1 MTQPRNTIRTFALI
15 CVAVALVFIMAM
27 SYWLTTI
34 LAAPEWCGR
43 AINAEKLAAGRATSA
58 VELCKDLLLEQVSAI
73 ATNSHIYAGSIGIV
87 LIALMLIV
95 VAGGRLSFSASK
107 TGIAGNLSR
116 DDPGDPEAIPVQV
129 VNEPSAPVPT
139 TEAKPKPVEISP
151 KPVE

>member
-1 MTQPRNTIRTFALI
+1 MSQPKNTIRTFALI
-15 CVAVALVFIMAM
+15 CVAVALLFIMAM

-34 LAAPEWCGR
+34 LAAPDWCGR
-43 AINAEKLAAGRATSA
+43 AINAEKLIAGRQQSS
-58 VELCKDLLLEQVSAI
+58 VELCKDLLLEQVGSL
-73 ATNSHIYAGSIGIV
+73 ATNSHIYAFSIGIV

-107 TGIAGNLSR
+107 TGVAANLSR
-116 DDPGDPEAIPVQV
+116 DDPGDDPVPVQV

-139 TEAKPKPVEISP
+139 TEAKPPTSP